1 MQSPGEEMKL
11 RTLVAVLAIALTATA
26 CAGRTGPKQT
36 VGTLG
41 GAAVGGLIGSQIG
54 SGKGRLIATGAG
66 VFLGGLIGSEI
77 GRSMD
82 EVDEIKR
89 ERALRTAS
97 RAPIGETITWKN
109 PDSGNYGS
117 VTPTR
122 DGTAST
128 GEYCRE
134 FQQTVTIGGK
144 TEEAYGIACHKPD
157 GSWEVRQ

>member
-1 MQSPGEEMKL
+1 MKL
-11 RTLVAVLAIALTATA
+11 KTLVAVIAIALTVAA
-26 CAGRTGPKQT
+26 CAGRGPKQT
-36 VGTLG
+36 VGTVG

-54 SGKGRLIATGAG
+54 SGTGRLIATGAG

-82 EVDEIKR
+82 EVDQIKND
-89 ERALRTAS
+89 RAVQTAT
-97 RAPIGETITWKN
+97 RAPIGETITWNN
-109 PDSGNYGS
+109 PDSGNSGA

-144 TEEAYGIACHKPD
+144 TEEAYGIACRKPD

>member
-1 MQSPGEEMKL
+1 MKL
-11 RTLVAVLAIALTATA
+11 KTLAAVLAIALTTA
-26 CAGRTGPKQT
+26 ACSSSPGPKQT

-82 EVDEIKR
+82 EVDQLKND
-89 ERALRTAS
+89 RAVQTATN
-97 RAPIGETITWKN
+97 APLGETITWNN
-109 PDSGNYGS
+109 PDTGNSGA